1 MAAQATQKRIMS
13 EIQPDAFSL
22 EAKYARFDK
31 FLKSLWKDVYPET
44 ATDLHDS
51 ITASAYEALK
61 QEHPLPEG
69 AKVLDIGCGQ
79 GVALKHFAAD
89 KLNAVGIAIG
99 EDVRICCEKGYNA
112 VEMDLSFLD
121 FEDETFDLV
130 WSRHVLEHSI
140 FPYFSLA
147 ETYRVLKPGGI
158 LYMEVP
164 APDTAANH
172 QSNPNHYSVLGRS
185 MWLEL
190 IRRVGYQSV
199 RVREI
204 GFQLA
209 AGPDRYWSFTVKK
222 G

>member
-1 MAAQATQKRIMS
+1 MRRS
-13 EIQPDAFSL
+13 
-22 EAKYARFDK
+22 AR
-31 FLKSLWKDVYPET
+31 
-44 ATDLHDS
+44 
-51 ITASAYEALK
+51 AS
-61 QEHPLPEG
+61 LPEG

-172 QSNPNHYSVLGRS
+172 QSNPITTPSWVARCGSSSSAASAISRCGCAKSGSSLQRALIAIGASRS
-185 MWLEL
+185 KGL
-190 IRRVGYQSV
+190 ISNPLRRRSRAVA
-199 RVREI
+199 
-204 GFQLA
+204 LA
-209 AGPDRYWSFTVKK
+209 KRQGIA
-222 G
+222 